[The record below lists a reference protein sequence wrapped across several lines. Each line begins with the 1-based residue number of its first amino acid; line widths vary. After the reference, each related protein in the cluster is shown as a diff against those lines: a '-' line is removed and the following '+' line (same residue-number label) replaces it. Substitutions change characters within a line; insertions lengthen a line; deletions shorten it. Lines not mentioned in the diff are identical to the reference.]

1 MKSNYLTIITLAL
14 LIMSSMDAIAQA
26 NDSIRIV
33 PNFNVGDSRTYL
45 VTTVNEMKDLYTE
58 VTSVEYRFTVESVD
72 ENHYG
77 IYFIAQN
84 MKFEMPK
91 GIPESETRRVLDFFC
106 DKGFTFFFNRH
117 ELSVDSVCG
126 SELKEPLRDYFS
138 KFFTEMLSHEMDSSE
153 IALQIEKELTDEVLN
168 ETARQLM
175 QKMVSSLT
183 DQYGRTLPI
192 DEAQWTEIDDEDT
205 IDEPMVIDTVAVDL
219 STVEDRELNQDETTG
234 DETWESDG
242 EDDEVDDDWENHDHD
257 YGPLDFAIHR
267 NHRTT
272 TILNDDGS
280 IEYSETIT
288 YDVPSADEPLG
299 WQEQQQAKFDP
310 QGWPTEIFHLSV
322 MGDLSTKVHWL
333 LMKEK

>member
-175 QKMVSSLT
+175 QKMVSSRQRSSSMAKVERFT
-183 DQYGRTLPI
+183 SISSNT
-192 DEAQWTEIDDEDT
+192 A
-205 IDEPMVIDTVAVDL
+205 
-219 STVEDRELNQDETTG
+219 STTRSAL
-234 DETWESDG
+234 ESRG
-242 EDDEVDDDWENHDHD
+242 
-257 YGPLDFAIHR
+257 LA
-267 NHRTT
+267 
-272 TILNDDGS
+272 
-280 IEYSETIT
+280 
-288 YDVPSADEPLG
+288 
-299 WQEQQQAKFDP
+299 
-310 QGWPTEIFHLSV
+310 LSV
-322 MGDLSTKVHWL
+322 VKEMRLRRSSSSSVARTPFSTSSAVFWR
-333 LMKEK
+333 MPAATSTSFMS

>member
-106 DKGFTFFFNRH
+106 DKGFTFF
-117 ELSVDSVCG
+117 S
-126 SELKEPLRDYFS
+126 
-138 KFFTEMLSHEMDSSE
+138 
-153 IALQIEKELTDEVLN
+153 
-168 ETARQLM
+168 TATNCR
-175 QKMVSSLT
+175 
-183 DQYGRTLPI
+183 
-192 DEAQWTEIDDEDT
+192 
-205 IDEPMVIDTVAVDL
+205 
-219 STVEDRELNQDETTG
+219 
-234 DETWESDG
+234 
-242 EDDEVDDDWENHDHD
+242 
-257 YGPLDFAIHR
+257 
-267 NHRTT
+267 
-272 TILNDDGS
+272 
-280 IEYSETIT
+280 
-288 YDVPSADEPLG
+288 
-299 WQEQQQAKFDP
+299 
-310 QGWPTEIFHLSV
+310 
-322 MGDLSTKVHWL
+322 
-333 LMKEK
+333 